1 MTQKQSHAAR
11 LPKTAAFLL
20 LAAGTCATAQTAPT
34 APEGSATE
42 PEETSEEIVVLSP
55 FTVSSDTD
63 RGYSVTESLA
73 GTRVRTELKDIASS
87 ISVVNA
93 EFLRDTGVK
102 NAQDLLV
109 YTTNTEVAGV
119 GGNFAAVGNTF
130 LDGAN
135 EGGTFLKP
143 SQNTRVRGLDSADNT
158 RDFFVSDIPWDSY
171 NVDRVDLQR
180 GPNSILFGLGSPAGI
195 VNSSLNPAS
204 FKTAGKVENR
214 IGSFGSLRTNIDVN
228 YVVMDDELA
237 VRVAAVDDDTKYRQK
252 PAYDHS
258 KRIYGAMR
266 WDPKFLRI
274 GDARSTV
281 RMNYEHGSVRANR
294 PRTLPPWD
302 KITPFFNASAIDRK
316 TYDAWEVWESGMFTT
331 SSGNPVA
338 TGYSKNPWIVQYM
351 GNGVQSSSNPMFFY
365 ETNSSTNPFRMIM
378 ANPDSLNGINS
389 VGEIDGSIGF
399 PYGSNIGIADFG
411 EYAYFANQIDSS
423 MFPAADKRFYKRT
436 SLTDRSI
443 FDYYNNLIDGPN
455 KKEWQNW
462 DAYNVTFEQML
473 FNNRVGLEVVYD
485 RQKYDDGQTRNL
497 NDPYISVDIRQYLM
511 VMPASFPGAVVN
523 ENAGSAFIGSSA
535 KNGGNSSNFSDRENF
550 RATLFGDIRAS
561 DFLGKGWL
569 SSILGRHVVTGLYS
583 DETYKVESRNWVRYA
598 VDPSW
603 SALTGEGTLATG
615 DVALD
620 WITYLST
627 DLRGVAS
634 ASGLNL
640 QRIKAV
646 QSPGG
651 SYSIQVFDSTWN
663 SDVDP
668 AAFWWNESLYNRD
681 ATNNI
686 YEWGKES
693 TQSENPANY
702 VGWTSRQFTVLNA
715 DQGDIDRLYTDVS
728 RIRRTTESKAFTW
741 QGYFWDDTIVGT
753 WGYREDTQEQRSGAS
768 SSNNEASGVAQP
780 NPPLN
785 ALDEVAGVSEG
796 NSISWGVVLHTPKA
810 LRNKLPFGTNLSLTY
825 SDGRNARVETRYS
838 FAGNLLPNSK
848 GRTKDFGVVLSTLD
862 DKIRL
867 KATWYRTS
875 VTDAN
880 MSSLSSET
888 STLGSQTYMLRNL
901 EGWGTYTAL
910 GYLAGFDGA
919 SSGNEWFWNWATIK
933 ENWNGDYNDPN
944 GDLFKNHP
952 ETIAQKAAVQS
963 WLDQLMPQSWYQAY
977 GFNLNYSAAKAGDW
991 ANAYPGQTPTVN
1003 VGQVQPSG
1011 GGRINGT
1018 WPTGTIDNVS
1028 TGVEFELVGQITP
1041 NWNVSINASKT
1052 RAYQTALGA
1061 DLVSFIEAQYA
1072 KYQTAAGD
1080 LRLWWGGG
1088 DSFRKSYE
1096 TTVWA
1101 AYQFQVQTNGKMAGQ
1116 LAPWRVNMVTNYNFD
1131 NGFLKGV
1138 NVGMAYRWQDKTV
1151 LGYLLN
1157 DAQDNL
1163 DPDKPIWGPTEDALD
1178 LWVGY
1183 GRSLTDKINWRIQ
1196 LNLRNVGDST
1206 HLVPWAAQPF
1216 LGSDGKP
1223 VYSGYRIQEG
1233 MTWSLTNTFSF

>member
-1 MTQKQSHAAR
+1 MKKQTLASAKLPLAA
-11 LPKTAAFLL
+11 LL
-20 LAAGTCATAQTAPT
+20 LTGAGTYAWAQTAPASPPEAST
-34 APEGSATE
+34 AEG
-42 PEETSEEIVVLSP
+42 EELVVLSP
-55 FTVSSDTD
+55 FVVSSDSD

-109 YTTNTEVAGV
+109 DTTNTELSGV

-130 LDGAN
+130 QDGAS
-135 EGGTFLKP
+135 EGGSFLKP

-204 FKTAGKVENR
+204 YKTFGKLENR
-214 IGSFGSLRTNIDVN
+214 VGSFGSLRNSVDVN
-228 YVVMDDELA
+228 YALLADELA
-237 VRVAAVDDDTKYRQK
+237 IRVAGVDDDNKYRQK

-258 KRIYGAMR
+258 KRLYGALR

-274 GDARSTV
+274 GDARSTI
-281 RMNYEHGSVRANR
+281 RMNYEHGEVRSNR

-302 KITPFFNASAIDRK
+302 KISPFFDPKAINRK
-316 TYDAWEVWESGMFTT
+316 TFDPWEVWESGMFAT
-331 SSGNPVA
+331 SSGA
-338 TGYSKNPWIVQYM
+338 TAEGYTKNPWIVQYM
-351 GNGVQSSSNPMFFY
+351 GNGVQSSANPMFFY
-365 ETNSSTNPFRMIM
+365 QSQSATNPYRMIQ
-378 ANPDSLNGINS
+378 AAPGTVWGVGTNGQ
-389 VGEIDGSIGF
+389 VDGSIGF

-411 EYAYFANQIDSS
+411 EFADFSNRIDSTKY
-423 MFPAADKRFYKRT
+423 PAADKRFYKRQ

-443 FDYYNNLIDGPN
+443 FDFYNHLIDGPN
-455 KKEWQNW
+455 KREWQNW
-462 DAYNVTFEQML
+462 DAYNITFEQML

-485 RQKYDDGQTRNL
+485 RQKYDDGQTRNM

-511 VMPASFPGAVVN
+511 VMPSMLSGAVVN
-523 ENAGSAFIGSSA
+523 ENAGSAFVGSSA
-535 KNGGNSSNFSDRENF
+535 KNGGNSSNLTDRENI

-561 DFLGKGWL
+561 DFLGKNLL

-583 DETYKVESRNWVRYA
+583 EETYKSESRNWVRYA

-603 SALTGEGTLATG
+603 KNVTDKGTLATG

-620 WITYLST
+620 WVTYLST
-627 DLRGVAS
+627 DLRGLTT

-640 QRIKAV
+640 QPITAV
-646 QSPGG
+646 QAPAGT
-651 SYSIQVFDSTWN
+651 YTIKYFDSHWN

-668 AAFWWNESLYNRD
+668 GAVWINDSLYDRPSG
-681 ATNNI
+681 APWK
-686 YEWGKES
+686 WGKES

-702 VGWTSRQFTVLNA
+702 VGWTSGTYTVLNA
-715 DQGDIDRLYTDVS
+715 DEGDINRLYTDVS
-728 RIRRTTESKAFTW
+728 RLRRTTESKAFTW

-753 WGYREDTQEQRSGAS
+753 WGYREDTQKQRSGSS
-768 SSNNEASGVAQP
+768 SSNSDPSGVAQP
-780 NPPLN
+780 RPPLD
-785 ALDEVAGVSEG
+785 AQDPSGIAEG
-796 NSISWGVVLHTPKA
+796 NSISWGVVMHTPKA
-810 LRNKLPFGTNLSLTY
+810 FRNKLPLGTNLSLTY
-825 SDGRNARVETRYS
+825 SDGRNARVENRYS
-838 FAGNLLPNSK
+838 FAGNQLPNSK
-848 GRTKDFGVVLSTLD
+848 GRTKDFGVVVSTLN

-867 KATWYRTS
+867 KATWYETK

-888 STLGSQTYMLRNL
+888 STLGSATYWLRNL
-901 EGWGTYTAL
+901 EGWGNYTAL
-910 GYLAGFDGA
+910 AYLSGFNGA
-919 SSGNEWFWNWATIK
+919 SSGNEWFWNWALIK
-933 ENWNGDYNDPN
+933 ENWSWDYADPN
-944 GDLFKNHP
+944 GALFKNHP

-963 WLDQLMPQSWYQAY
+963 WLSQMQPQSWFQAY
-977 GFNLNYSAAKAGDW
+977 GFNLDYAAAKAGDW
-991 ANAYPGQTPTVN
+991 SKAYPGHIPTIY
-1003 VGQVQPSG
+1003 VGDVQPSG

-1028 TGVEFELVGQITP
+1028 KGVEFELVGQITP
-1041 NWNVSINASKT
+1041 NWNVSVNASKT

-1061 DLVSFIEAQYA
+1061 DLVAFIESQYA

-1088 DSFRKSYE
+1088 DTFRKTYE

-1101 AYQFQVQTNGKMAGQ
+1101 AYQFQSKTNGKMAGQ
-1116 LAPWRVNMVTNYNFD
+1116 LAPWRFNLVTNYNFD

-1138 NVGMAYRWQDKTV
+1138 NVGAAYRWQDKTV

-1157 DAQDNL
+1157 EAKDNL
-1163 DPDKPIWGPTEDALD
+1163 DPEKPIWGPTEDAID

-1183 GRSLTDKINWRIQ
+1183 GRPLTEKINWRIQ
-1196 LNLRNVGDST
+1196 LNLRNVGEST

-1233 MTWSLTNTFSF
+1233 MNWSLTNTFSF